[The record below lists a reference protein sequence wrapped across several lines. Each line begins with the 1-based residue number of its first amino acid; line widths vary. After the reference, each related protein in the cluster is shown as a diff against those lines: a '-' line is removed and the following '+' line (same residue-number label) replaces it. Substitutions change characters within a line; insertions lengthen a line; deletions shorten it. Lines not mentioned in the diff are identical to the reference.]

1 MANIGGFLVTKPAF
15 SKSSPSKARDAA
27 EATALPH
34 REIAAFLFSLDTAQ
48 DTEACSRAA
57 MHLALAGVKTAGDLA
72 TVGRL
77 EPATRQAFTRA
88 LRFQGADD
96 AALDAL
102 SYVISTGD

>member
-1 MANIGGFLVTKPAF
+1 MLRLQVTRFQQSVQAWRK
-15 SKSSPSKARDAA
+15 
-27 EATALPH
+27 H
-34 REIAAFLFSLDTAQ
+34 
-48 DTEACSRAA
+48 
-57 MHLALAGVKTAGDLA
+57 KTAGDLA

-102 SYVISTGD
+102 SSSSAGREVIPLVSKSP